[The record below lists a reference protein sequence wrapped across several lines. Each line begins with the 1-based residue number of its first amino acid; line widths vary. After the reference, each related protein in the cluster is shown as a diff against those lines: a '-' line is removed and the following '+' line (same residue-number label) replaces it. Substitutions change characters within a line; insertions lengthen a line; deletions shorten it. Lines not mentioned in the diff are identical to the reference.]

1 MTKMMAMLS
10 TAAIAL
16 LSTMGWAQ
24 AENKNA
30 ATQHQTVFACNRLA
44 LSPAARHRHFDE
56 LGPALRDLRKKVR
69 ELPNGYEFEFPSDAN
84 TVATLTEWAGGER
97 LCCPFFDIEVR
108 MEAENGPVWLRLTG
122 RKGTKQFIEADA
134 AAWVKR

>member
-1 MTKMMAMLS
+1 MTRLIAIHSM
-10 TAAIAL
+10 AAIVL
-16 LSTMGWAQ
+16 LSTSGWSQ

-30 ATQHQTVFACNRLA
+30 TAQHPTVFACNRLA

-56 LGPALRDLRKKVR
+56 LGAALRKLRKNVR
-69 ELPNGYEFEFPSDAN
+69 ELPDGYEFEFPSDAK
-84 TVATLTEWAGGER
+84 TVAALMEWADGER

-134 AAWVKR
+134 AAWVKQ